1 VAGLDRKKKNLFK
14 GGEKELRNKLLTLI
28 VVLILAS
35 PIFAWTDGNL
45 VVNGDMSMDW
55 DKNGLPDYWSI
66 NWIFATSPNKAVM
79 DKDENIDGNA
89 SLKIEVSSLD
99 VPNNFAGRAY
109 QDIPVEPGK
118 TYEVSVWMKI
128 EDWQLP
134 QGQEEGGVNISYW
147 LQGTNKQWTERK
159 DLTRPLTGTFDWRE
173 IKATITIPA
182 KTQAFRLALFAYPG
196 TGTIWFDNVKMIEAK

>member
-1 VAGLDRKKKNLFK
+1 MAGLDRKKKNLFK

-79 DKDENIDGNA
+79 DKD
-89 SLKIEVSSLD
+89 
-99 VPNNFAGRAY
+99 
-109 QDIPVEPGK
+109 
-118 TYEVSVWMKI
+118 
-128 EDWQLP
+128 
-134 QGQEEGGVNISYW
+134 
-147 LQGTNKQWTERK
+147 
-159 DLTRPLTGTFDWRE
+159 
-173 IKATITIPA
+173 
-182 KTQAFRLALFAYPG
+182 
-196 TGTIWFDNVKMIEAK
+196 